1 MKRVYLKKGRE
12 KPLLNR
18 HPWIFSG
25 AIAKRDSGIEDGR
38 IVEVVDYRGG
48 ILGSGYY
55 NSATQI
61 SVRMLSFGPGQ
72 VDREYL
78 ARLMSQA
85 NKRREEIGIPNAT
98 SAYRLI
104 FSEGDFF
111 PGLIVDQYGDHLVVQ
126 LLTLG
131 IELLRDEITELLK
144 ELFKPQS
151 IYERSEHSGRAL
163 EGLAP
168 RSGQIDGLTP
178 DDIIFNEGEMRF
190 HVDVK
195 NGQKTGF
202 YLDQRDNRRLVRGIS
217 RGKKML
223 NLFSYTG
230 GFSVAA
236 LNGGAQSVI
245 SVDSSIQAHEM
256 AKRNAALNG
265 AGEAMHCIHADA
277 FDYLRGNTIDSNLIV
292 IDPPA
297 FVKSREDVQRACRGY
312 KDINLQAAAKC
323 PQDTLLL
330 TCSCS
335 RFIDMGLF
343 QKVVFSAMADA
354 GRNATILNKSH
365 HAPDHPVSVF
375 APETEYLKS
384 LLLHVE

>member
-1 MKRVYLKKGRE
+1 VKKVYLKKGRE
-12 KPLLNR
+12 KSVLNR

-25 AIAKRDSGIEDGR
+25 ALAGRDDGIENGQ
-38 IVEVVDYRGG
+38 IVTVVGHRGEV
-48 ILGSGYY
+48 LGSGYY
-55 NSATQI
+55 NGATQI
-61 SVRMLSFGPGQ
+61 SVRMLSFGQ
-72 VDREYL
+72 EQISREYL
-78 ARLMSQA
+78 GRLMTQA
-85 NKRREEIGIPNAT
+85 YTRRLESGMPDTA

-111 PGLIVDQYGDHLVVQ
+111 PGLIVDRYGEHLVVQ
-126 LLTLG
+126 LITLG
-131 IELLRDEITELLK
+131 VELLRDTLIALLK
-144 ELFKPQS
+144 ELFRPQS

-163 EGLAP
+163 EGLSP
-168 RSGQIDGLTP
+168 RSGQLYGLTP
-178 DDIIFNEGEMRF
+178 DDIVINEADLRF

-202 YLDQRDNRRLVRGIS
+202 YLDQRDNRRLLRGIS
-217 RGKKML
+217 RGRKML

-236 LNGGAQSVI
+236 LSGGALSAVSI
-245 SVDSSIQAHEM
+245 DSSVKALEM
-256 AKRNAALNG
+256 AKLNASLNG
-265 AGEAMHCIHADA
+265 VAEAMRCIHADA
-277 FDYLRGNTIDSNLIV
+277 FEYLHHETIDSDLIV

-297 FVKSREDVQRACRGY
+297 FVKSRGDVPKACRGY
-312 KDINLQAAAKC
+312 KDINLQAAEKC
-323 PQDTLLL
+323 PPDTLIL

-335 RFIDMGLF
+335 RFIDMDLF
-343 QKVVFSAMADA
+343 QKVVFSALSDA

-365 HAPDHPVSVF
+365 HALDHPVSLF